1 MSCCFVC
8 IETGQVGL
16 KERCG
21 EYVETMDAG
30 LNCLIPC
37 FESYNLVNLRVQN
50 LNVRCESKTKDN
62 VFVQIETSVQY
73 KVIEPQDSYYKLDDS
88 VSQIRSFVFDVI
100 RAEVPKLTLDEVF
113 EDKERLSKSVKE
125 ELTEMLQEYGFCII
139 STPVTDIDPDANV
152 KRSLNQMNEQRN
164 LKEAMREK
172 AEADAIVRVK
182 NAEAVGATMRITAE
196 ADAEAKFQAGLGL
209 SRQRKAI
216 VDGLSESVQ
225 LFQEGVKDVD
235 AKVVMD
241 LIMITQYFDMMEK
254 IGTAKSK
261 GTNTLFIPNSPGEV
275 HNFARQ
281 LAGGN
286 PTSEPSAPQRGMFG
300 FTSKTKGEKNK
311 I

>member
-1 MSCCFVC
+1 
-8 IETGQVGL
+8 L
-16 KERCG
+16 L
-21 EYVETMDAG
+21 A
-30 LNCLIPC
+30 
-37 FESYNLVNLRVQN
+37 
-50 LNVRCESKTKDN
+50 CESKTKDN
-62 VFVQIETSVQY
+62 VFVHIETSVQY
-73 KVIEPQDSYYKLDDS
+73 KVTKPEESYYKLDDS
-88 VSQIRSFVFDVI
+88 SSQIRAFVFDVI

-125 ELTEMLQEYGFCII
+125 ELTEMLQEYGFLIL

-172 AEADAIVRVK
+172 AEADAIVKIK
-182 NAEAVGATMRITAE
+182 NAEAEGAEMRIRAE

-275 HNFARQ
+275 HNFAQQ
-281 LAGGN
+281 LSGG
-286 PTSEPSAPQRGMFG
+286 
-300 FTSKTKGEKNK
+300 K
-311 I
+311 